1 MTLSGSF
8 ADGTGEVYDV
18 SGTFH
23 DTTIYQ
29 GALTGLAFNG
39 FGDVKFKGDRGD
51 HLYGQ
56 ANVRSLTAPPQLEVY
71 FTPAPPFA
79 LIDPTDG
86 PVGISNCHIKS
97 GV

>member
-8 ADGTGEVYDV
+8 ADGTGEVTV
-18 SGTFH
+18 SGTLH
-23 DTTIYQ
+23 DTTIYH

-39 FGDVKFKGDRGD
+39 FGDVKLKATVAIT
-51 HLYGQ
+51 YGQ

-79 LIDPTDG
+79 LIDPSEG